1 MILLTES
8 SEVKYLCIS
17 FWLHNQSDRGWYQI
31 LTEVQIIESAK
42 KSSLLSHSSGSL
54 FLYANIF
61 SADKPHFGSSHTPLH
76 AGFSPAFY
84 HISETLLKTWYWE
97 IPSNLRC
104 LHHPNLTPN
113 QRPNECCFWP
123 VLRCWRYYTHCV
135 WICQA
140 PAASWGP
147 PGWEA
152 LIERVWEGG

>member
-1 MILLTES
+1 MILLA
-8 SEVKYLCIS
+8 EVKWSIS
-17 FWLHNQSDRGWYQI
+17 ASLSDSTTRSLQKISEYRQKRS
-31 LTEVQIIESAK
+31 LSF
-42 KSSLLSHSSGSL
+42 SLLRVSISL
-54 FLYANIF
+54 RKYVLCRQTYFWQFTQPPSCRIF
-61 SADKPHFGSSHTPLH
+61 PSVV
-76 AGFSPAFY
+76 Y

-97 IPSNLRC
+97 ISSNLRS

-123 VLRCWRYYTHCV
+123 VLSCWRYYIHCV
-135 WICQA
+135 WLCQA